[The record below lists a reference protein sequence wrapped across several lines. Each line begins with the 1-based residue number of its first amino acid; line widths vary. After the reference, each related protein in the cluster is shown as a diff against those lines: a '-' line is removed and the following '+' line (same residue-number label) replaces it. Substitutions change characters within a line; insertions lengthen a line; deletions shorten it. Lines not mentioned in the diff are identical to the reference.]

1 MKDPGMNPDSNFSNG
16 NNVRTP
22 NQFRSDRDNP
32 SIFKAHFPSRKDY
45 SVFTEIWTSQQSGK
59 NVLLL

>member
-32 SIFKAHFPSRKDY
+32 SILKAHFPSKKD
-45 SVFTEIWTSQQSGK
+45 
-59 NVLLL
+59 